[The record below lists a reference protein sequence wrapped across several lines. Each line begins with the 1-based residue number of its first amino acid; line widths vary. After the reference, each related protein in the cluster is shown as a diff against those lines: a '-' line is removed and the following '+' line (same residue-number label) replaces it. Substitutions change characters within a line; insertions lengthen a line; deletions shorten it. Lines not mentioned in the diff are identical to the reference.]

1 MKTIVELFG
10 IGVASLLITGV
21 VWLMEWKRKSAWHRR
36 KTRHRRK
43 YFAIFLDSMGPTVFL
58 GSFLLIL
65 LLVICFGAIDFS
77 GQ

>member
-1 MKTIVELFG
+1 MKTLVALLG

-43 YFAIFLDSMGPTVFL
+43 YFVKFLYSVGLPVFL
-58 GSFLLIL
+58 VTFTF
-65 LLVICFGAIDFS
+65 LVIVMLYFDVINLTDE
-77 GQ
+77 